1 MIPKKSHPITLGT
14 LLAFALLAVSTP
26 KNSLATDI
34 APQTTCAVSAAHD
47 SVELDKKWRAAD
59 GSPLATPPTLA
70 STVTITLTGPKSWM
84 RVIYPAGDTANPIL
98 TSASQKPDDA
108 GSSWPSE
115 ISATFNSATSVTA
128 NSTKELS
135 NVVLLF
141 DDCSQ
146 QKFDSL
152 KGYSKNFAGTGAN
165 AGKTILGLWIKSG
178 SNKSGDGSGY
188 GEYLGRAL
196 MIAEG
201 VSFTVTETGLPSGWS
216 CKSGLGTFTSEGG
229 ISTHTVINQ
238 ATQSIVPSVA
248 IVKTA
253 GTALDGEVYAIS
265 GAHIVTY
272 TYTVTNT
279 GDTWLKNFSITDDK
293 LGDIGSLAGPIAPGA
308 SAVMTVDTMI
318 ASDVTNTGTVVATA
332 CTEAGGAVPGYTQVS
347 DRDDAV
353 VSILPAVEHETVTLI
368 KEWYDGDTNRL
379 ASPPALAS
387 PVTITASNTY
397 AWITLVF
404 PAGNTNSPVI
414 TSAVLKPE
422 GEGESWPT
430 RVSATFDP
438 AAQTVVA
445 NSTKTLSNV
454 VLKFADGSEQ
464 KFDNLAGYSQSFA
477 GTGVNEGKTIV
488 GLWIKSGSNASG
500 DGPGFGSYIAPALM
514 IAEGDTYTVTETGL
528 PIGWTCLSGIGS
540 FVSNGS
546 ADTHLVKNCMPP
558 DPEPSV
564 RLIKKAG
571 SAVDGETLTLDA
583 AGSVTYSY
591 LVQNT
596 GNTYLKDLVVTD
608 DKLGNIGTIAGPLA
622 PSASATLLKETP
634 VSATVTNIGSVAATP
649 CYQNGTALDLPNVT
663 DDDDAI
669 VRLRPLSAIG
679 DFVWLDLNA
688 NGIQDA
694 GELGLANVTVALCDA
709 SGTQITTSSTDAN
722 GYYLFP
728 NLLPG
733 TYTIRFEAPNGF
745 VISASHEGDDEAA
758 DSDAEPDTGLSQT
771 VTLPEGTTHL
781 TVDAGLWHP
790 QASVSLVKTAGTA
803 QDGDTF
809 TITGPGAVTYTYQIQ
824 NTGNTWLQNVTV
836 TDDKLGLIGTLQ
848 GMLAPGASTNITAS
862 TSVSATVTN
871 IGSVSGTPATP
882 QGDAIPGMNDVA
894 DADDAVVEVLP
905 AGLASLG
912 NCVWVDANTNG
923 VQDAGELGLIGVV
936 VTLSNE
942 EGTNLASTVTAS
954 DGSYR
959 FDNLPAGTYRIQFT
973 LPSSSW
979 IFTAQNQGGDD
990 AVDSDADVA
999 TGRTTLI
1006 TLAHGQQDLSW
1017 DAGVYGDLP
1026 PGFCSQMTV
1035 GENYNALILGNFSA
1049 SGGDTEGRLA
1059 VGGNAVFNTNVGY
1072 SVGISVYGEA
1082 IPQNLTG
1089 IQDML
1094 IVRGD
1099 LYDGLFG
1106 VNGNIVRGGTRY
1118 GPERY
1123 GNPSRQVSPFT
1134 LGDDGNVPND
1144 GSGRSFEST
1153 FEQIRLASAMIST
1166 MANRGVTEIE
1176 LDRTDHI
1183 IRFTGNDPN
1192 INIFNVNTADWNGT
1206 QIDINITAP
1215 EYSTVVFNIHGPVVE
1230 LSNAAIRLFG
1240 ITNDRILFNYADAT
1254 SITTS
1259 GFSHEGAVLAPYANA
1274 HFSGGYFEGFGV
1286 FGGNVVTTNGFEFHH
1301 YPFRGTVCTEAE
1313 NSPSIQIETT
1323 AGSAPD
1329 GTTLTVL
1336 GGSDVS
1342 LSYRV
1347 TNNGN
1352 TPLDSIKVVDSVLG
1366 QVGTLNQ
1373 ILEAGQSVT
1382 LTAVMAN
1389 VTTDTTPIAT
1399 ATGRPVRTDG
1409 TILNGYP
1416 TVSDSDSAAIR
1427 IGSPSTNGGDAADTW
1442 QRADF
1447 AVTGLEFLTQPTL
1460 TGEVFSV
1467 RVTLDNHGDIAAN
1480 AGRLTVY
1487 LDKPEF
1493 AAVGAVGA
1501 ASVNA
1506 GVLSP
1511 GESKSFVFNL
1521 RSGAEPGIRH
1531 LRAYADSLN
1540 QVQEWSDGD
1549 NQLSDV
1555 YQLNPI
1561 SLFINSVDEGM
1572 ELSWNSFWG
1581 QRYTIYRCTD
1591 LSKGFLLYKSN
1602 ITATPPTNTH
1612 IDAEDYPVRFYKL
1625 VVEQP

>member
-1 MIPKKSHPITLGT
+1 MITAQSHPITLST
-14 LLAFALLAVSTP
+14 LLVFACLAASTP
-26 KNSLATDI
+26 LQVVAADI
-34 APQTTCAVSAAHD
+34 APQTTCPVSAAHD
-47 SVELDKKWRAAD
+47 SVELDKQWLAAD
-59 GSPLATPPTLA
+59 GTPLATPPTLA

-98 TSASQKPDDA
+98 TSASKKPDGA

-115 ISATFNSATSVTA
+115 VSATFNSATSVTA
-128 NSTKELS
+128 NSTKDLS

-141 DDCSQ
+141 DDCEH

-152 KGYSKNFAGTGAN
+152 KGYSKTFAGTGAN
-165 AGKTILGLWIKSG
+165 AGKTVIGVWIKSG

-188 GEYLGRAL
+188 GEYIGRAL

-253 GTALDGEVYAIS
+253 GTALDGEVYTMA

-279 GDTWLKNFSITDDK
+279 GHTWLKNFSITDDK

-308 SAVMTVDTMI
+308 SAVITVDEMI
-318 ASDVTNTGTVVATA
+318 SATVTNTATVIATA
-332 CTEAGGAVPGYTQVS
+332 CTQAGDAVPGYTQVFDS
-347 DRDDAV
+347 DDAI
-353 VSILPAVEHETVTLI
+353 VSILPAVDHETVTVI
-368 KEWYDGDTNRL
+368 KEWYDGDTNL
-379 ASPPALAS
+379 LVSPPALS
-387 PVTITASNTY
+387 STVTVTASNTY
-397 AWITLVF
+397 AWVTLVF
-404 PAGNTNSPVI
+404 PAGNTHPPII
-414 TSAVLKPE
+414 TSAVLRPE
-422 GEGESWPT
+422 GEGDSWPAM
-430 RVSATFDP
+430 VSAVFDSSS
-438 AAQTVVA
+438 QTLVA

-454 VLKFADGSEQ
+454 VLKFSDGSEQ
-464 KFDNLAGYSQSFA
+464 KFDKLSGYSRTFA
-477 GTGVNEGKTIV
+477 GTGANEGKTIV
-488 GLWIKSGSNASG
+488 GIWIKSGSNKSD

-514 IAEGDTYTVTETGL
+514 TSAGDAYTVTETGL
-528 PIGWTCLSGIGS
+528 PVGWTCLSGVGS
-540 FVSNGS
+540 FVSNSG
-546 ADTHLVKNCMPP
+546 ADTLIVKNCMSP

-564 RLIKKAG
+564 RIIKKAG
-571 SAVDGETLTLDA
+571 AAADGTTLTLDA

-608 DKLGNIGTIAGPLA
+608 DKLGTIGTIAGPLA
-622 PSASATLLKETP
+622 PSASATLLKETT
-634 VSATVTNIGSVAATP
+634 VSATVTNIGYVAATP
-649 CYQNGTALDLPNVT
+649 CYPSGTSLDLPAVT

-733 TYTIRFEAPNGF
+733 TYTIRFEAPEGY
-745 VISASHEGDDEAA
+745 VISASLEGDDEAA
-758 DSDAEPDTGLSQT
+758 DSDADPDTGLSQAI
-771 VTLPEGTTHL
+771 TLPEGTTLL
-781 TVDAGLWHP
+781 TVDAGLWSP
-790 QASVSLVKTAGTA
+790 VASISLIKTAGTA
-803 QDGDTF
+803 EDGEVY
-809 TITGPGAVTYTYQIQ
+809 TITGPGIVAYTYLIQ

-848 GMLAPGASTNITAS
+848 GLIAPGATTNLTAS
-862 TSVSATVTN
+862 TTVSADVTN

-882 QGDAIPGMNDVA
+882 QGDVIPGMNDVS
-894 DADDAVVEVLP
+894 DDDDAVVQVLP

-912 NCVWVDANTNG
+912 NRVWVDANSNG
-923 VQDAGELGLIGVV
+923 VQDEGELGLIGVV
-936 VTLSNE
+936 VTLLNE
-942 EGTNLASTVTAS
+942 DGTNLASTVTAS
-954 DGSYR
+954 DGSYL
-959 FDNLPAGTYRIQFT
+959 FDNLPAATYQIKFT

-979 IFTAQNQGGDD
+979 SFTAQDQGSDN

-999 TGRTTLI
+999 TGLTSLI

-1026 PGFCSQMTV
+1026 PGFCSKMTI

-1059 VGGNAVFNTNVGY
+1059 VGGNAIFNTNIGY
-1072 SVGISVYGEA
+1072 SVGISIYGEA

-1099 LYDGLFG
+1099 LHDGQFG
-1106 VNGNIVRGGTRY
+1106 VNGNVVYGGTRY
-1118 GPERY
+1118 GSERY
-1123 GNPSRQVSPFT
+1123 ENRSRHVSPFT
-1134 LGDDGNVPND
+1134 LSEDGNVPND

-1183 IRFTGNDPN
+1183 IHFTGNDPN
-1192 INIFNVNTADWNGT
+1192 INIFNVDVADWNGT

-1215 EYSTVVFNIHGPVVE
+1215 EYSTVVFNIHGSTVE

-1254 SITTS
+1254 SITTA

-1301 YPFRGTVCTEAE
+1301 FPFRGTVCTEAE

-1329 GTTLTVL
+1329 GAVLTVL
-1336 GGSDVS
+1336 GGSDVNI
-1342 LSYRV
+1342 SYRI

-1366 QVGTLNQ
+1366 EVGTLSQ
-1373 ILEAGQSVT
+1373 ILGAGQSVT
-1382 LTAVMAN
+1382 LTATLPN
-1389 VTTDTTPIAT
+1389 VTAETTPVAT
-1399 ATGRPVRTDG
+1399 ASGRPIRNDG

-1416 TVSDSDSAAIR
+1416 TVSDSDSATIT
-1427 IGSPSTNGGDAADTW
+1427 IGSPSTGGGDESDAW

-1447 AVTGLEFLTQPTL
+1447 AVTGLEFLTKPTL

-1467 RVTLDNHGDIAAN
+1467 RVTIDNHGEITAN
-1480 AGRLTVY
+1480 AGRLSVY
-1487 LDKPEF
+1487 LDKPEVV
-1493 AAVGAVGA
+1493 AVGTVGTA
-1501 ASVNA
+1501 TVNA

-1511 GESKSFVFNL
+1511 GESKSFIVNL
-1521 RSGAEPGIRH
+1521 TAGAEPGIRH
-1531 LRAYADSLN
+1531 LRAYIDSLN
-1540 QVQEWSDGD
+1540 QVKEWSDGD

-1561 SLFINSVDEGM
+1561 SLSINSVDEGM

-1581 QRYTIYRCTD
+1581 QKYTIYRCTD

-1625 VVEQP
+1625 VVE